1 MLHHCRGCAE
11 GADLRWIANR
21 GVASTCALLY
31 AKFLL
36 DLLDPSGEAGVGKLR
51 LIRGIDDEA
60 DELITALG
68 E

>member
-1 MLHHCRGCAE
+1 M
-11 GADLRWIANR
+11 RWIANR
-21 GVASTCALLY
+21 GVASTCTLLY

>member
-1 MLHHCRGCAE
+1 M
-11 GADLRWIANR
+11 RWIANR

-31 AKFLL
+31 DKFLL